1 MPLVVKVEMSEVAE
15 QEKNLGNEEFN
26 AKNYDQAIVHYSEAI
41 RLAPNNHIYY
51 SNRSA
56 AYGAINKWEQ
66 AEQDAKECVRL
77 NPSFK
82 KGLLRLAN
90 AQRQLGKNDEAVA
103 TMALANGGPA
113 PTKRAKQETA
123 LPASVQKEL
132 QELQPQF
139 QTLHRELETIEAKLG
154 AFSREKKR
162 IHLTKEE
169 LGALPQGTHTY
180 AAIGKMFLEMTPEEN
195 VARLNANSAKM
206 DDQVSALEARKQYLE
221 RQKASLET
229 NISELLA
236 QCKTSS

>member
-1 MPLVVKVEMSEVAE
+1 MSEVAE

-41 RLAPNNHIYY
+41 RLAPGNHIYY

-56 AYGAINKWEQ
+56 AYGAINQWEK

-90 AQRQLGKNDEAVA
+90 AQRQLGKNDDAVA
-103 TMALANGGPA
+103 TMALANGGAAPA
-113 PTKRAKQETA
+113 KRPKQENA
-123 LPASVQKEL
+123 PLPASVQKEL

-162 IHLTKEE
+162 IQLTKEE
-169 LGALPQGTHTY
+169 LSALPSGTHTY
-180 AAIGKMFLEMTPEEN
+180 ASIGKMFLEMTTEEN
-195 VARLNANSAKM
+195 VARLTTNAAKM
-206 DDQVSALEARKQYLE
+206 DDQVAALEARKQYLE
-221 RQKASLET
+221 RQKTSLET
-229 NISELLA
+229 NIAELLA
-236 QCKTSS
+236 QCKTSA